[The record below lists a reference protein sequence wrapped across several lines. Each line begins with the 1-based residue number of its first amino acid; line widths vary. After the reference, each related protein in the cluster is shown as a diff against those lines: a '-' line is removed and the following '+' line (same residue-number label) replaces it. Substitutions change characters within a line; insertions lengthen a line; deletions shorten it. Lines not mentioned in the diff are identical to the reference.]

1 MAGLI
6 ILLLSSCNG
15 LRKLEEGQY
24 LLNKNTI
31 KSDYREHHDEMMAIL
46 KQKPNR
52 KILGIFRFHLGIY
65 NLASQG
71 KPTRFKNWVKN
82 TIGEAPVILDSTL
95 TNRSTEQLLIYM
107 QNNGF
112 FNATVQDS
120 IKYVR
125 HHKANVTYFIK
136 SKQPYK
142 IKSIHYNIKDE
153 RISSIVL
160 ADSANCLIKSGQ
172 NYNKNNFQGERERI
186 SKLLKNRGYYYFSPL
201 FITYTADSSLLS
213 NDVNVFLQIANPTSI
228 ENGEASTEHHT
239 YSIKDIYIQTDY
251 DPLSNKQVIPT
262 DTVAY
267 QGYYFITAHSQI
279 ANPKLLLQYVFINP
293 DELYNLTDL
302 EKTYKQIQDLNVFR
316 FIIIKYELV
325 PGTDSL
331 NCFILLTPLSRHSYK
346 LEAEGTNTGGNHG
359 LAGNLSYQNKNTFKG
374 AEQFEFK
381 FKGGIEAQRE
391 LSDTTLNN
399 SNRALFN
406 VYEIGPEISLS
417 VPRILFPFTKPIW
430 FNSPQTN
437 FVAGY
442 NFQQRPEFK
451 RTVANLSY
459 SLNFKASDTKRHYFY
474 PGDVNFVKVYLQ
486 ESFRKQLE
494 ATNDPALISS
504 YEDQMITDFRY
515 VFVYNSQQLGK
526 LKNHVYFKGT
536 FESAGHFISLFNKI
550 ANNSKPEGEQLTVFN
565 VPYAQY
571 LRPDLDFRF
580 YQIFSENSQ
589 LVYRF
594 ATGLGF
600 AYGNS
605 QLMPVEK
612 SFFAGGSN
620 DLRAWRTRSLG
631 PGSYSNS
638 ESFEKYG
645 DIKINGNIEYRFDIF
660 RKLEGAL
667 FADAGNIWLLKEDIK
682 RPGAQFKAD
691 EFIQQLALGTGLG
704 LRLDFT
710 FFILRFDWGIKL
722 KDPTLPKEDQ
732 WVIKDKNTKNTI
744 LNFGIG
750 YPF

>member
-1 MAGLI
+1 M
-6 ILLLSSCNG
+6 
-15 LRKLEEGQY
+15 
-24 LLNKNTI
+24 
-31 KSDYREHHDEMMAIL
+31 
-46 KQKPNR
+46 
-52 KILGIFRFHLGIY
+52 
-65 NLASQG
+65 
-71 KPTRFKNWVKN
+71 
-82 TIGEAPVILDSTL
+82 
-95 TNRSTEQLLIYM
+95 
-107 QNNGF
+107 
-112 FNATVQDS
+112 
-120 IKYVR
+120 
-125 HHKANVTYFIK
+125 
-136 SKQPYK
+136 
-142 IKSIHYNIKDE
+142 
-153 RISSIVL
+153 
-160 ADSANCLIKSGQ
+160 
-172 NYNKNNFQGERERI
+172 
-186 SKLLKNRGYYYFSPL
+186 
-201 FITYTADSSLLS
+201 
-213 NDVNVFLQIANPTSI
+213 
-228 ENGEASTEHHT
+228 
-239 YSIKDIYIQTDY
+239 
-251 DPLSNKQVIPT
+251 
-262 DTVAY
+262 
-267 QGYYFITAHSQI
+267 
-279 ANPKLLLQYVFINP
+279 
-293 DELYNLTDL
+293 
-302 EKTYKQIQDLNVFR
+302 
-316 FIIIKYELV
+316 
-325 PGTDSL
+325 
-331 NCFILLTPLSRHSYK
+331 
-346 LEAEGTNTGGNHG
+346 
-359 LAGNLSYQNKNTFKG
+359 
-374 AEQFEFK
+374 
-381 FKGGIEAQRE
+381 
-391 LSDTTLNN
+391 
-399 SNRALFN
+399 
-406 VYEIGPEISLS
+406 
-417 VPRILFPFTKPIW
+417 
-430 FNSPQTN
+430 
-437 FVAGY
+437 
-442 NFQQRPEFK
+442 
-451 RTVANLSY
+451 
-459 SLNFKASDTKRHYFY
+459 
-474 PGDVNFVKVYLQ
+474 Q

-667 FADAGNIWLLKEDIK
+667 FADAGNIWLLKEDVK